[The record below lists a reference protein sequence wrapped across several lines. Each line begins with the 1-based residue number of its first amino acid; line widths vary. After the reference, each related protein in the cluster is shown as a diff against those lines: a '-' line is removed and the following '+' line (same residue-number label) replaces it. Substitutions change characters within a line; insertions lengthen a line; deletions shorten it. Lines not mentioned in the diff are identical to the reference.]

1 VRSAGDFGGIPDQTR
16 PFSSFPAGVCIVSQ
30 LADAVL
36 FGLGYIG
43 CSGTVRV
50 PMLKVIRSFDGP
62 EILLIAAASVLVA
75 SITFLL

>member
-1 VRSAGDFGGIPDQTR
+1 VISAEFLIRRGRSAHFR
-16 PFSSFPAGVCIVSQ
+16 PAFVSFSQ